1 MVHGLSVFSL
11 QLCQAHFKMIL
22 TDKPTIRA
30 TGGRM
35 KKKLNERACW
45 CCSQKNKSFGL
56 YKISCAWIYHQYGSW
71 KNFEFG
77 IAFGVSLQL
86 RSWLDSLPW
95 NVCHWNTFAAYFT
108 KKKRW
113 RICNNISFKMVT
125 FFWKHDDVTIVM
137 RNSFCH

>member
-30 TGGRM
+30 TGGKNEKKSWMNAHADVVHR
-35 KKKLNERACW
+35 KKKIKVLDSIKYRAHE
-45 CCSQKNKSFGL
+45 FI
-56 YKISCAWIYHQYGSW
+56 ISLRGSW

-86 RSWLDSLPW
+86 RSWLDSLLR

-125 FFWKHDDVTIVM
+125 FF
-137 RNSFCH
+137 